1 MPVYVY
7 RCRLC
12 GTEFEKLV
20 LSVARADEG
29 VVCPCCQ
36 GQEVERRPAL
46 FGLEHAP
53 TARSAEGRCAPAT
66 GGG

>member
-1 MPVYVY
+1 MPIYAY

-20 LSVARADEG
+20 LSVARADDD
-29 VVCPCCQ
+29 VACPCCE
-36 GQEVERRPAL
+36 GKEVERRPAL
-46 FGLEHAP
+46 FGLERAP
-53 TARSAEGRCAPAT
+53 AARSSAERCAPAT